1 MVTVVRREEV
11 GNRRVARA
19 PLEEALREAEAGVLA
34 ELAGVREAL
43 QHAVRSV
50 AVDDLTFGQLVVERA
65 GDLHRRYD
73 DVHERLL
80 ALVARQAPV
89 AGDLRLATA
98 LLHVNDRLERMNA
111 QCLNIVTLRRAFP
124 AEESPSSGQLDCLS
138 GMATLADEQMAQAAR
153 VFAERDVAGA
163 RRLVEHDLGINE
175 SNRRCFA
182 LAVRDGDDEVRRE
195 VAFLV
200 ALMARAIERIG
211 DNAVDIGRQAGFV
224 ATGRL
229 ERASVSES

>member
-1 MVTVVRREEV
+1 LVTVARREEV
-11 GNRRVARA
+11 GSRRVARA
-19 PLEEALREAEAGVLA
+19 PLEEALRGAEAAVLA
-34 ELAGVREAL
+34 ELAGVRTAL
-43 QHAVRSV
+43 EHAVGSV
-50 AVDDLTFGQLVVERA
+50 AVNDLTLGRQVVERA

-98 LLHVNDRLERMNA
+98 LLHVNDRLERMSA
-111 QCLNIVTLRRAFP
+111 QCVNIVTLRGAFP
-124 AEESPSSGQLDCLS
+124 ADESPSSGQLECLS
-138 GMATLADEQMAQAAR
+138 GMAALADEQMAQAAI

-211 DNAVDIGRQAGFV
+211 DNAVDIGRQAAFI

-229 ERASVSES
+229 ERASVTEP

>member
-1 MVTVVRREEV
+1 MTDVHREEV
-11 GNRRVARA
+11 GSRRVARA

-43 QHAVRSV
+43 EHAVRSV
-50 AVDDLTFGQLVVERA
+50 AVNNPTLDQQVVERA

-73 DVHERLL
+73 DVHARLL
-80 ALVARQAPV
+80 ALVARQSPV
-89 AGDLRLATA
+89 AGDLRLAAA
-98 LLHVNDRLERMNA
+98 LLHVNDRLERMSA
-111 QCLNIVTLRRAFP
+111 QCVNIVTLRRAFP
-124 AEESPSSGQLDCLS
+124 ADESPSRGQLECLS
-138 GMATLADEQMAQAAR
+138 EMATLADEQMAQAAR
-153 VFAERDVAGA
+153 VFAERDVDGA

-182 LAVRDGDDEVRRE
+182 IAVRDGDDEVRRE

-211 DNAVDIGRQAGFV
+211 DNAVDIGRQAAFV

-229 ERASVSES
+229 ERASISEA